1 MTALAP
7 RLGNIA
13 GIALPAALLAAALGA
28 IAWQVL
34 PALPGTAPAF
44 APQTVTLPPGEL
56 HYRAGG
62 HFFVNGVAVD
72 APMETTRFDE
82 PLTIMKYQVTAA
94 EYAACVADGA
104 CTAAD
109 PRNVGEGD
117 VPVTGVNF
125 RDATDYAAWLSAR
138 TGQAWTLPTDQQ
150 WAYAAGE
157 LFVDDALG
165 IEDNAANPA
174 ERWLA
179 DYRREAARQAEADP
193 VPRAIGSFGQNE
205 NGLFDMHGNVW
216 EWTQTCHRRVHL
228 DGAGEL
234 VSELPACNIRVLE
247 GKHRASVT
255 YFIRDARSGGCSVGV
270 PPDNLGF
277 RLVRQPQWH
286 ENLLNAIGL

>member
-34 PALPGTAPAF
+34 PALPGTAPTF
-44 APQTVTLPPGEL
+44 APETVTLPPGEL

-234 VSELPACNIRVLE
+234 VSQLPACNIRVLE

>member
-34 PALPGTAPAF
+34 PGLPGTAPAF

-205 NGLFDMHGNVW
+205 NGLFDMQGNVW

>member
-1 MTALAP
+1 GPDRRRRAQGQCRRDGADRARPGQPRYQAPPHRRAWRLCLADRQVPQRARRGPGDLVHPGRHRGRCGLYLRAARRLRLCEPQPDRGLRARRRRPRRGRGRVERRSDDQRAAPQPHLTGIAQACRRPIPGAGHSLEADMTALAP

-34 PALPGTAPAF
+34 PALPGTAPTF
-44 APQTVTLPPGEL
+44 APETVTLPPGEL

-138 TGQAWTLPTDQQ
+138 TG
-150 WAYAAGE
+150 
-157 LFVDDALG
+157 
-165 IEDNAANPA
+165 
-174 ERWLA
+174 
-179 DYRREAARQAEADP
+179 
-193 VPRAIGSFGQNE
+193 
-205 NGLFDMHGNVW
+205 
-216 EWTQTCHRRVHL
+216 
-228 DGAGEL
+228 
-234 VSELPACNIRVLE
+234 
-247 GKHRASVT
+247 
-255 YFIRDARSGGCSVGV
+255 
-270 PPDNLGF
+270 
-277 RLVRQPQWH
+277 
-286 ENLLNAIGL
+286 